1 MSRQVSLA
9 KKSIVNFAD
18 LNKKGLANAGFR
30 AVAVTYEKVANNS
43 PKGLVNLRITE
54 ITTGSPTN
62 NTIDYIG
69 KPGLTMKTSSLAD
82 RSSQTDA
89 ITGFQ
94 LDRGVYRDWKFIGSK
109 GSDSLYFESQGTII
123 SNITS
128 GVVNFGRD
136 SARDIFTFTN
146 TVDTTKHDKYNHL
159 QKVKIINFGKEDVI
173 NLQGKVFGYSDV
185 KNGQLPGVSSERLS
199 ISLIPDPLA

>member
-9 KKSIVNFAD
+9 EKSIVNFDD
-18 LNKKGLANAGFR
+18 LNKTGLAKAGFR
-30 AVAVTYEKVANNS
+30 AVAATKGKVANNS
-43 PKGLVNLRITE
+43 PTGFVNLRETI
-54 ITTGSPTN
+54 ISTGSPTN

-69 KPGLTMKTSSLAD
+69 KPGLIMKTSSLAD
-82 RSSQTDA
+82 RSSKTDA

-94 LDRGVYRDWKFIGSK
+94 LDNGVFRDWKFIGSK
-109 GSDSLYFESQGTII
+109 GSDSLSFGSKGTII

-136 SARDIFTFTN
+136 NARDIFTFTN
-146 TVDTTKHDKYNHL
+146 TVDTTKYDKYNHL

-185 KNGQLPGVSSERLS
+185 KNGQLPGVSGERLS
-199 ISLIPDPLA
+199 IALIPDL